1 MKRQNWK
8 KHIVQGSKSHRD
20 QDFRHHW
27 FKQEGINIVHFSICI
42 PFHLRPNHR
51 GTSSALVMYWL
62 EIISFYYVHRESE
75 TENTKTSILYWY
87 ITALQEI
94 ISRIKDEISRTW
106 ILTEHRLCD
115 IFTVSRIRRYHNFDL
130 SKNSIGKWPEVAR
143 QRKTARWKLFSWK
156 ADSNWDQ
163 VSGNTR

>member
-27 FKQEGINIVHFSICI
+27 FKQEGINIVHFAICI

-62 EIISFYYVHRESE
+62 EIISFLLCTQGKWNWKYQNQHSLL
-75 TENTKTSILYWY
+75 IHHCPAGDY
-87 ITALQEI
+87 IQDKRRNIEDLNLDGTPALRYFHGVQDTALPQLWLKQKFHWQMA
-94 ISRIKDEISRTW
+94 RGCPAKKDGTLKV
-106 ILTEHRLCD
+106 ILLE
-115 IFTVSRIRRYHNFDL
+115 
-130 SKNSIGKWPEVAR
+130 
-143 QRKTARWKLFSWK
+143 SW
-156 ADSNWDQ
+156 
-163 VSGNTR
+163 